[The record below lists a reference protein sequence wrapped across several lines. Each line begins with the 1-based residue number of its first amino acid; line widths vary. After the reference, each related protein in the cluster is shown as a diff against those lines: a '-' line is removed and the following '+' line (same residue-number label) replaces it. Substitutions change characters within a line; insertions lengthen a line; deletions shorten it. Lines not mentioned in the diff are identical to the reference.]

1 MRVVACL
8 AVWAVCGMAALAVA
22 ALTKIGPVVVTFP
35 FGGGL
40 HLGDVVAVVIGTLI
54 ATAFTVVAIVT
65 RPRESAPTGAV
76 SGGSRPGGPTR

>member
-1 MRVVACL
+1 MRVAACL
-8 AVWAVCGMAALAVA
+8 GVWAVCGLAALTVA
-22 ALTKIGPVVVTFP
+22 ALTKIGPVVVTFS

-40 HLGDVVAVVIGTLI
+40 HAGDVVAVAIGTVI

-65 RPRESAPTGAV
+65 RPRGPAPTDAV